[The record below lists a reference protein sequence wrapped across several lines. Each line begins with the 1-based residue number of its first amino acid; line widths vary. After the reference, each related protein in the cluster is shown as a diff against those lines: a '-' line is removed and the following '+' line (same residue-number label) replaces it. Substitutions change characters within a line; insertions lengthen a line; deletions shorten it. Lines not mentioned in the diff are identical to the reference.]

1 MRTETVD
8 RPHRSQGSDD
18 VAHLISRKDIELLT
32 EPREGPCVSLSLP
45 TQGGVTG
52 TEQDRIR
59 LKNLLEQA
67 DARLVRGGLREPE
80 ARTLLAPAADLLHDP
95 LFWEHRSKGLALF
108 LAPGWWRTYR
118 LPLVLPE
125 RAVVSSRFHVSPLL
139 PLLAGDGHFY
149 VLALSQNDIRLLAGT
164 RHELHPVE
172 LEDVPRRLSEAL
184 RYDDPQ
190 KERNFHAVGRQ
201 GVATAISHGHGIGGE
216 VDKERISRYL
226 RLVDSGLA
234 DVLRDQRAPLVLA
247 GTDYERAI
255 YRAITA
261 YPMVIEEGISGNPDH
276 LRADELHERA
286 WHLVEPVFRRAQ
298 QEAEAR
304 YRELVGTG
312 RTTSDL
318 ADGVAAAG
326 QGRVEVLFVRMNEQR
341 WGTFDPA
348 TGRIATN
355 EEPRPGDEDL
365 LDLAAVRTLLA
376 GGTVYAVP
384 SDAVPGG
391 TSLAAILRF

>member
-1 MRTETVD
+1 MRVGAAD
-8 RPHRSQGSDD
+8 RILKVHGSDD
-18 VAHLISRKDIELLT
+18 VADLIRRKDIELLT
-32 EPREGPCVSLSLP
+32 ESRESPCVSLFLP
-45 TQGGVTG
+45 THDLGTG
-52 TEQDRIR
+52 TEQDPIR
-59 LKNLLEQA
+59 LKNLLEEA
-67 DARLVRGGLREPE
+67 DARLLGGGLREPE

-95 LFWEHRSKGLALF
+95 SFWEHRSKGLALF

-118 LPLVLPE
+118 LPLVLPQ

-201 GVATAISHGHGIGGE
+201 GVATAIFHGHGIGGE

-261 YPMVIEEGISGNPDH
+261 YPLVIEEGISGNPDH

-298 QEAEAR
+298 QEAVAR

-355 EEPRPGDEDL
+355 EESRPTDEDL
-365 LDLAAVRTLLA
+365 LDLAAVRTLLS

-384 SDAVPGG
+384 SDAVSGG